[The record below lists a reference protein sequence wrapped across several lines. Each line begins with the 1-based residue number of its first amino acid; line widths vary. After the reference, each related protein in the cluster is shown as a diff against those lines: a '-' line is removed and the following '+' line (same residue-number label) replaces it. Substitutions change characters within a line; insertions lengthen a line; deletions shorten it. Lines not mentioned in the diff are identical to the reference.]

1 MTHSSEI
8 AFCDSEVAFC
18 GTNVIVVTSTVPVR
32 ATSRREKVSRWAT
45 ALGITRLVEWL
56 ARRPALL
63 VINYHRVGDPTA
75 DGYDSALV
83 EATGDEFDAQVAV
96 LKRRFPIV
104 ELPEVQEMVARR
116 IEVRHPCVL
125 LTFDDGYRDNHDV
138 ALPILRAHGVRAAF
152 FLTTKLVG
160 SARIAWWDQVAF
172 MLRRTRR
179 TTIQLEY
186 PQLARW
192 DLSEVPLER
201 VIQEA
206 LRLCKKQ
213 EPVDLDR
220 FVAGVELACDVAR
233 PNEGAR
239 MFMSWDEAR
248 ALVAAGMG
256 IGSHTHGHEF
266 LARLSPEA
274 QRDEC
279 GRSRDIIRENL
290 GITVDALSYPFGSRA
305 SFSDVTYRCLEQ
317 TGYRTAFSYYGG
329 INVPPVAE
337 RFNVERFNLDRSPL
351 SHYRL
356 RVGLA
361 IATGRPIW

>member
-1 MTHSSEI
+1 M
-8 AFCDSEVAFC
+8 
-18 GTNVIVVTSTVPVR
+18 R
-32 ATSRREKVSRWAT
+32 ATSRREKVSRLAGL
-45 ALGITRLVEWL
+45 LGITRLVERL

-63 VINYHRVGDPTA
+63 VVNYHRVGDPTA
-75 DGYDSALV
+75 GGYDTALV
-83 EATGDEFDAQVAV
+83 EATGDEFDAQVAA
-96 LKRRFPIV
+96 LKRRFGIV
-104 ELPEVQEMVARR
+104 ELAEAQEM
-116 IEVRHPCVL
+116 IVRPNKISRPCVL
-125 LTFDDGYRDNHDV
+125 ITFDDGYRDNHDV

-160 SARIAWWDQVAF
+160 SRQVAWWDQVAF
-172 MLRRTRR
+172 MLRRTGR

-186 PQLARW
+186 PQLASW
-192 DLSEVPLER
+192 DLSQVPLENA
-201 VIQEA
+201 IQEV

-213 EPVDLDR
+213 EAVDLER

-233 PNEGAR
+233 PSEEPR

-279 GRSRDIIRENL
+279 ERSRDIIRENL
-290 GITVDALSYPFGSRA
+290 GVTVDALAYPFGSRA
-305 SFSDVTYRCLEQ
+305 SFSDVTFRCLEE

-329 INVPPVAE
+329 ANLPPVVD
-337 RFNVERFNLDRSPL
+337 RFNVARLTLDRSPL

-361 IATGRPIW
+361 MASGRQIW